1 MINEFVRV
9 ISRDCDSF
17 YFVIFSFLNEKMI
30 KTFILFESKFVVFF
44 SYPKHII
51 LFHPVVFI
59 IQNKDYIIKYT
70 FSYTKIVFI

>member
-30 KTFILFESKFVVFF
+30 KTFILFESEK
-44 SYPKHII
+44 KK
-51 LFHPVVFI
+51 
-59 IQNKDYIIKYT
+59 KDIY
-70 FSYTKIVFI
+70 

>member
-30 KTFILFESKFVVFF
+30 KTFILFESEFIFF
-44 SYPKHII
+44 SYPII
-51 LFHPVVFI
+51 TLFHPVVFKIRI
-59 IQNKDYIIKYT
+59 I
-70 FSYTKIVFI
+70 

>member
-30 KTFILFESKFVVFF
+30 KTYILFESEFVIFF
-44 SYPKHII
+44 SYPII
-51 LFHPVVFI
+51 TLFHPVVFI

-70 FSYTKIVFI
+70 FSYTKMIFI